1 MEAVREHA
9 PRLGM
14 APMCRALGVPRASLY
29 RLIKKEQAPA
39 PPAVVRPT
47 PKRVLTET
55 ERQGVLDV
63 MHEDRFTDLAPA
75 QVWAALLDEDKY
87 LCSVR
92 TMYRLLN
99 AQEEVRERRNQLKH
113 PAYEA
118 PELLAVKPNETW
130 SWDITKLKGP
140 VKWTYFHL
148 YVILDIYSRYVVGWM
163 VAHRESAKLAEKLIK
178 ETCLKQGI
186 NKDQLTLHADRGSS
200 MKSKCVALLLSDLG
214 VTKTHSRP
222 HVSND
227 NPYSESQFKTLKYRP
242 EFPARFG
249 SIQDARS
256 FCATFVGWYNNEHH
270 HSGIALMTPHMVHY
284 GLAAK
289 VTRSRQVALD
299 RAYKSYPERFVNKAP
314 QAPVLPEAVWIN
326 PPATKQ
332 TDDEQN
338 TQSADDRGILV
349 PQGVIAT

>member
-1 MEAVREHA
+1 MMEAVKEYA

-14 APMCRALGVPRASLY
+14 APMCRALGVSRASLY
-29 RLIKKEQAPA
+29 RSIKAESAGVV
-39 PPAVVRPT
+39 AVDRPS
-47 PKRVLTET
+47 PKRALTKT

-63 MHEDRFTDLAPA
+63 LHEDRFMDLAPA
-75 QVWAALLDEDKY
+75 QVWAALLDEGKY
-87 LCSVR
+87 LCSIR
-92 TMYRLLN
+92 TMYRLLD
-99 AQEEVRERRNQLKH
+99 AQEEVRERRNQLRH
-113 PAYEA
+113 PAYEK
-118 PELLAVKPNETW
+118 PELLAVRPNETW
-130 SWDITKLKGP
+130 SWDISKLKGP

-163 VAHRESAKLAEKLIK
+163 VAERESAALAKRLVK

-186 NKDQLTLHADRGSS
+186 GKEQLTLHADRGSS
-200 MKSKCVALLLSDLG
+200 MKSKCLALLLSDLG

-242 EFPARFG
+242 QFPDRFG

-256 FCATFVGWYNNEHH
+256 FCDTFFSWYNNEHH

-289 VTRSRQVALD
+289 ATTSRQVVLD
-299 RAYKSYPERFVNKAP
+299 RAHESHPERFVNKAP
-314 QAPVLPEAVWIN
+314 KAPVLPEAVWIN
-326 PPATKQ
+326 PPASNQ
-332 TDDEQN
+332 TDDERN
-338 TQSADDRGILV
+338 MRETDDRGILV
-349 PQGVIAT
+349 SREANAT